1 MPKLIYMKGLPGS
14 GKTTKA
20 RTDYPDYY
28 RVNKDDI
35 RAMLYGDAK
44 FTRER
49 ERNVVNTERRIVM
62 GLVKDRQNIVVDNTG
77 FNIAHENFYRCL
89 TSEEIL
95 KEGQSRYNFVLDD
108 LSHVP
113 LHKCL
118 QRNTQRTGKTRVPDK
133 VIHDMWAK
141 YVQPR
146 LAYPQDPSL
155 PPCII
160 VDVDGTVA
168 KMVNRGP
175 FEWDKVG
182 EDEPRE
188 EVIAAVNGFRTS
200 WHLLTGKDPDTFYFS
215 GRDSVCYPDTLDWLI
230 KWVVSDD
237 LLYLHMRPYGD
248 SRPDY
253 IVKRELWE
261 QHIKD
266 KYRVVAV
273 FDDRPSV
280 LRLWRELGFTTFDVG
295 PGVEF

>member
-35 RAMLYGDAK
+35 RSMLYGDQK

-49 ERNVVNTERRIVM
+49 EKIVLAIEQAAVQALMSER
-62 GLVKDRQNIVVDNTG
+62 KNIIVDNTG
-77 FNIAHENFYRCL
+77 F
-89 TSEEIL
+89 
-95 KEGQSRYNFVLDD
+95 SRYYQSDWPEFCAVNNYDTGVED
-108 LSHVP
+108 LTNVP
-113 LHKCL
+113 LHVCL
-118 QRNTQRTGKTRVPDK
+118 ERNTQRTGKTRVPDK
-133 VIHDMWAK
+133 VIQDMWMK
-141 YVQPR
+141 HVQPK

-182 EDEPRE
+182 QDEPRE
-188 EVIAAVNGFRTS
+188 EVIAVIARFVNDAPEFTR
-200 WHLLTGKDPDTFYFS
+200 LIFLS
-215 GRDSVCYPDTLDWLI
+215 GRDACCYSATGDWLCDKI
-230 KWVVSDD
+230 QAVYNDD
-237 LLYLHMRPYGD
+237 QEPLILMRSSGD

-261 QHIKD
+261 KNIKD

-295 PGVEF
+295 NGVEF